1 MFNAPLHRE
10 TAFDMLGRPKQ
21 SRTPREGPTF
31 LREMELWN
39 DGYRRVAGVDEA
51 GRGPLAGP
59 VVAAAVILSPGL
71 DPHILAGIRDS
82 KQLGEAARER
92 FYDILIRHAE
102 AYSIAQSTPREI
114 ETLDIRQAS
123 LLAMRRAL
131 ENLDPR
137 PEYVLVDGRDYPA
150 IDIPGEAIVKGDQRS
165 VLIGAASILAKVTRD
180 RMMLA
185 WHENFPHYGFD
196 HHKGYPTE
204 FHRVALEL
212 FGRCALHR
220 KTFRWVPDYGHT
232 LDLSPAFQ
240 SALQRGRGFQRVEE
254 VEELLEELSAVP
266 LNAKERYYLE
276 QWLLFQAENLR
287 RRARDECPANVDR
300 GGAHE
305 TLAIEFLTR
314 KGYRLWERNYHC
326 RGGEIDL
333 IMNQGTRIV
342 FIEVKSR
349 SSSKF
354 GMPYEAVTPRK
365 RKAIIQAAEKYL
377 YDRGLGDGWDIR
389 YDVVSI
395 LAPRGRTPMIEHFED
410 AFRVEEELG

>member
-1 MFNAPLHRE
+1 MRGMSASG
-10 TAFDMLGRPKQ
+10 MLKQ
-21 SRTPREGPTF
+21 PHKPRTPREAPTF
-31 LREMELWN
+31 LRELELWN
-39 DGYRRVAGVDEA
+39 VGYRRVAGVDEA

-59 VVAAAVILSPGL
+59 VVAAAVILPPDL
-71 DPHILAGIRDS
+71 DQHLLAGLRDS

-92 FYDILIRHAE
+92 FYDILIRNAE
-102 AYSIAQSTPREI
+102 SYSIAQASPREI

-123 LLAMRRAL
+123 LLAMRRAV
-131 ENLDPR
+131 ENLDPP
-137 PEYVLVDGRDYPA
+137 PEFVLVDGRDYPPA
-150 IDIPGEAIVKGDQRS
+150 GIPGEAIIKGDQRS

-212 FGRCALHR
+212 FGRCVLHR
-220 KTFRWVPDYGHT
+220 KTFRWVPDYERNP
-232 LDLSPAFQ
+232 DLSPVVHSVVKRARYLTRIEDIEKQ
-240 SALQRGRGFQRVEE
+240 ITELAAL
-254 VEELLEELSAVP
+254 P
-266 LNAKERYYLE
+266 LAGKERYYLE
-276 QWLLFQAENLR
+276 QWLTFRLEDLR
-287 RRARDECPANVDR
+287 RQARDETPATVDR
-300 GGAHE
+300 GGRHE
-305 TLAIEFLTR
+305 TLAAEYLTR
-314 KGYRLWERNYHC
+314 KGYRLWERNFRC
-326 RGGEIDL
+326 RAGEIDL

-349 SSSKF
+349 TTSHF

-377 YDRGLGDGWDIR
+377 HDRGLGEGWDIR

-395 LAPRGRTPMIEHFED
+395 FAPRGQVPHIEHFED
-410 AFRVEEELG
+410 AFRVEEELR